1 MVGAS
6 NCLNA
11 IPLAEHG
18 INLSEGE
25 FKDALAFHF
34 NHGIKGLP
42 SKCPFGQR
50 FDITHMQ
57 WTW

>member
-1 MVGAS
+1 MVCAS

-25 FKDALAFHF
+25 CKDALAFHF

-57 WTW
+57 